1 MMLQSINKKKKVY
14 IYFFLFFFLSTIFNL
29 NIKDFFDK
37 NFKIINLETNDNL
50 LAVELNNLINQNI
63 LNLDKNEITSYL
75 ENYPI
80 LNSFKINKVYP
91 NTLKIEL
98 NRTKHVAKIIRNN
111 KIFYIG
117 ENGKLFQD
125 HIENL
130 KVPIIQGDVKI
141 ETANKF
147 LNLLKKTSFNLSE
160 IKFLIFFPSERWD
173 IVFNN
178 NRIIKLPINNVFKL
192 IKKAELLLKDQN
204 FDKKIIDLRIN
215 NKIILSDE

>member
-50 LAVELNNLINQNI
+50 LASELNNLINQNI

-125 HIENL
+125 DIENL

-147 LNLLKKTSFNLSE
+147 LNLLKKTSFNLSK

-204 FDKKIIDLRIN
+204 FNKKIIDLRIN
-215 NKIILSDE
+215 NMIILSDE

>member
-1 MMLQSINKKKKVY
+1 MLQSINKKKKVY

-37 NFKIINLETNDNL
+37 NFKITNLETNDNL
-50 LAVELNNLINQNI
+50 LATELNDLINQNI

-91 NTLKIEL
+91 NSLKIEL
-98 NRTKHVAKIIRNN
+98 NRTKHVAKIFRNN

-125 HIENL
+125 DIKNL

-215 NKIILSDE
+215 NKIILINE

>member
-50 LAVELNNLINQNI
+50 LASELNNLINQNI

-125 HIENL
+125 DIENL

-147 LNLLKKTSFNLSE
+147 LNLLKKTSFNLSK

-178 NRIIKLPINNVFKL
+178 NRIIKLPINNVFKS

-215 NKIILSDE
+215 NMIILSDE

>member
-14 IYFFLFFFLSTIFNL
+14 IYFFLFFFLSTFFNL

-50 LAVELNNLINQNI
+50 LASELNNLINQNI

-125 HIENL
+125 DIENL

-147 LNLLKKTSFNLSE
+147 LNLLKKTSFNLSK

-204 FDKKIIDLRIN
+204 FNKKIIDLRIN
-215 NKIILSDE
+215 NMIILSDE

>member
-125 HIENL
+125 DIENL

-147 LNLLKKTSFNLSE
+147 LNLLKKTSFNLSK
-160 IKFLIFFPSERWD
+160 IKFF
-173 IVFNN
+173 
-178 NRIIKLPINNVFKL
+178 
-192 IKKAELLLKDQN
+192 
-204 FDKKIIDLRIN
+204 
-215 NKIILSDE
+215 

>member
-50 LAVELNNLINQNI
+50 LASELNNLINQNI

-125 HIENL
+125 DIENL

-160 IKFLIFFPSERWD
+160 IKFLIFFPSERWN

-204 FDKKIIDLRIN
+204 FNKKIIDLRIN
-215 NKIILSDE
+215 NMIILSDE

>member
-125 HIENL
+125 DIENL

-147 LNLLKKTSFNLSE
+147 LNLLKKTSFNLSK

-204 FDKKIIDLRIN
+204 FNKKIIDLRIN
-215 NKIILSDE
+215 NMIILSDE